1 MITRPSV
8 RGTAKPGIGC
18 SAPTLATAAVERPVL
33 YEALMLDIANTRW
46 RFDQQTN
53 TGPPCRGASFGAA
66 GGGVSHGMSG
76 PHTVS
81 GGDTVDL
88 PGLWTPAQRR
98 VESDRR
104 RSGRP
109 QPLGNLADDR
119 CRSSL
124 RFRPRDSHSPTAH
137 RRHGHRSSEHDP
149 CTARGSCAGQR
160 GRDDH
165 EGMTTHPEY
174 TLVSEALDLSEQP
187 GPLQIRHDQHLKNPR
202 TKSESNSLRR
212 RTQLPSGSPGVSF
225 HPSKGL
231 PRPPTGGG
239 RRSAVSGRG
248 PAFSV

>member
-53 TGPPCRGASFGAA
+53 AGPPCRGASFGAA

-160 GRDDH
+160 GLDDH

-174 TLVSEALDLSEQP
+174 TLAKPSTCLNNRDHFTSPPDPGCSAWTYAARFCTVSSSVA
-187 GPLQIRHDQHLKNPR
+187 
-202 TKSESNSLRR
+202 
-212 RTQLPSGSPGVSF
+212 SPF
-225 HPSKGL
+225 C
-231 PRPPTGGG
+231 
-239 RRSAVSGRG
+239 
-248 PAFSV
+248 

>member
-1 MITRPSV
+1 
-8 RGTAKPGIGC
+8 
-18 SAPTLATAAVERPVL
+18 
-33 YEALMLDIANTRW
+33 MLDIANTRW

-53 TGPPCRGASFGAA
+53 AGPPCRGASFGAA

-119 CRSSL
+119 CRLSL

-160 GRDDH
+160 GLDDH

-174 TLVSEALDLSEQP
+174 TLAKPSDLSEQP
-187 GPLQIRHDQHLKNPR
+187 GPLHTVRGQTPATMATRLTGSWSSSTRATSSARLAGVVLAFWWMPTRSSGMKPMAVLTTSFARRGRVDNV
-202 TKSESNSLRR
+202 LRGH
-212 RTQLPSGSPGVSF
+212 S
-225 HPSKGL
+225 
-231 PRPPTGGG
+231 
-239 RRSAVSGRG
+239 
-248 PAFSV
+248 

>member
-53 TGPPCRGASFGAA
+53 AGPPCRGASFGAA

-160 GRDDH
+160 GLDDH

-174 TLVSEALDLSEQP
+174 TLA
-187 GPLQIRHDQHLKNPR
+187 K
-202 TKSESNSLRR
+202 
-212 RTQLPSGSPGVSF
+212 PSTCLNNRD
-225 HPSKGL
+225 HW
-231 PRPPTGGG
+231 R
-239 RRSAVSGRG
+239 
-248 PAFSV
+248 